1 MGLGIKSKVNGLVA
15 QAATKIGIS
24 WGLGVIRGAARE
36 EYGPVWKA
44 RYDMASEAAPW
55 TGFGLA
61 LVTIALTGSGSS
73 DLVPYVGTVAGVLIS
88 AGFVNAAYLTEIPLG
103 LKYNA
108 VYQKLVSW
116 APTTT
121 ILLGALWTALEAST
135 DPQVAKWRM
144 PVLIA
149 DLLAA
154 KLGLVSAALDAK
166 PPKPTLPGPGA

>member
-1 MGLGIKSKVNGLVA
+1 MGLGIKSKINGLVA
-15 QAATKIGIS
+15 KAATKVGIS
-24 WGLGVIRGAARE
+24 WVLGLIRGAAHG

-44 RYDMASEAAPW
+44 RYEMASEAAPW
-55 TGFGLA
+55 TGFGLS
-61 LVTIALTGSGSS
+61 LVTIGLIGAGQN
-73 DLVPYVGTVAGVLIS
+73 DLAAYVGTAAGVLIA
-88 AGFVNAAYLTEIPLG
+88 AGFVNAAYLTEIPPG

-154 KLGLVSAALDAK
+154 KLGLVTAALDAK
-166 PPKPTLPGPGA
+166 PPKPSLPLA